1 MKALMQGSRDFTSMM
16 QNGGGAD
23 DRIVQRLNP
32 PAGFPVV
39 PQYTLTRING
49 AVSTLFDITS
59 KIPPVSNIWY
69 VDPTSGNDGTAVVND
84 RSKPLLNLATAL
96 AKVDVDQ
103 VRIIN
108 LTSDFLARTT
118 KSWNNVQPTRSVSVI
133 VEGSFRYVS
142 IAAASATMPTW
153 AVNGT
158 FGNVYSTVIVS
169 ASAAGVIDL
178 KTRLMVSP
186 LSVPTAYLVLK
197 KVASLAAV
205 AAEAGTWFHDGTSLH
220 VRAHD
225 DRNLVGDVLMQP
237 VTANN
242 NGRFPAW
249 PTWRSTWTASTSS
262 AAAAPG
268 IRWWRRPSRAP
279 CWRRATAVSRAAATP
294 TA

>member
-23 DRIVQRLNP
+23 DRIVQRLNL

-133 VEGSFRYVS
+133 VEGRFVTCRSRPRLRRCRRGPS
-142 IAAASATMPTW
+142 TARSAT
-153 AVNGT
+153 
-158 FGNVYSTVIVS
+158 STARS
-169 ASAAGVIDL
+169 SC
-178 KTRLMVSP
+178 R
-186 LSVPTAYLVLK
+186 
-197 KVASLAAV
+197 
-205 AAEAGTWFHDGTSLH
+205 
-220 VRAHD
+220 
-225 DRNLVGDVLMQP
+225 
-237 VTANN
+237 
-242 NGRFPAW
+242 PA
-249 PTWRSTWTASTSS
+249 
-262 AAAAPG
+262 
-268 IRWWRRPSRAP
+268 RPA
-279 CWRRATAVSRAAATP
+279 
-294 TA
+294 